1 MSQGIG
7 ARTVEENT
15 IGHVSDLLVQT
26 DIEREGSLQ
35 AQVVTL
41 VEQTRLLLDAVN
53 GRLSLGDGRQS
64 SRTGNLDGVNIQY
77 NFTDVSTVEAIPHNL
92 GRKPSGW
99 KIVEVHYSAIGTD
112 PPPSIISC
120 GSDGDVLYGGGENR
134 IDGGLSDWDNRLI
147 YLRAEGNADWLPAL
161 YRIQLF

>member
-7 ARTVEENT
+7 ARTVKENT

-41 VEQTRLLLDAVN
+41 VEQVRLLLDAVN
-53 GRLSLGDGRQS
+53 GRLSLGDGQQS

-99 KIVEVHYSAIGTD
+99 FQVGFHPSAITGGAV
-112 PPPSIISC
+112 PLLIAC
-120 GSDGDVLYGGGENR
+120 GSNGDILYGGGGNR
-134 IDGGLSDWDNRLI
+134 IDGGLSDWDNRLV
-147 YLRAEGNADWLPAL
+147 YFRAEGNSAWLPAL
-161 YRIQLF
+161 YRIVLF

>member
-7 ARTVEENT
+7 ARIVEENT
-15 IGHVSDLLVQT
+15 IGHVSDLLTQL
-26 DIEREGSLQ
+26 DITGEGALNT
-35 AQVVTL
+35 QVTAL
-41 VEQTRLLLDAVN
+41 LEQVKLLLQSMN
-53 GRLSLGDGRQS
+53 GKLSFGDGAQS
-64 SRTGNLDGVNIQY
+64 SLLGNIDGVNVQY
-77 NFTDVSTVEAIPHNL
+77 NFAGVGVVQTIPHNL
-92 GRKPSGW
+92 GRKPVGW

-120 GSDGDVLYGGGENR
+120 GSNGDVLYGGGGNR